1 VDLQLINLKG
11 VFFMNGKKIVGYTLA
26 TAAALTFAVVPV
38 TSAFAADPAAV
49 QCYGV
54 NACKGQ
60 AQCKSAKNACKG
72 QNSCKGTGFMSM
84 SSDDCTKAGGTT
96 TPA

>member
-1 VDLQLINLKG
+1 
-11 VFFMNGKKIVGYTLA
+11 MSAKKLVGYTLA
-26 TAAALTFAVVPV
+26 TAAALTFAIAPV

-60 AQCKSAKNACKG
+60 AQCKSAKNSCKG
-72 QNSCKGTGFMSM
+72 QNTCKGTGFMSM
-84 SSDDCTKAGGTT
+84 SSDDCSKAGGTT